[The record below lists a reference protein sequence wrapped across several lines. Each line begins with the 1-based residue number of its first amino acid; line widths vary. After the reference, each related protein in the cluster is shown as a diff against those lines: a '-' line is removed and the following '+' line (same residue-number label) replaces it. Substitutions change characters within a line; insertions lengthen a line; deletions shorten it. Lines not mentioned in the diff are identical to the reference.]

1 MPTVLDP
8 NFLQPE
14 NEGYLGDGIV
24 RSGSLYTRK
33 VESAAKTSAIANAR
47 KKSLPDISNIDAN
60 DPKIL
65 SRETIAILSSQ
76 RREAIRKQ
84 EEEAERL
91 RANPLLYLMSP
102 EVWDW
107 LASQQLVILVVVINI
122 ALGLL
127 FFKVIL

>member
-8 NFLQPE
+8 NFLQTE
-14 NEGYLGDGIV
+14 TEGVGDGFV
-24 RSGSLYTRK
+24 RTGSLYTKK

-76 RREAIRKQ
+76 RREAIRRQ

-91 RANPLLYLMSP
+91 RANPLLYLLSP

-107 LASQQLVILVVVINI
+107 FASQQLIILVLVINI
-122 ALGLL
+122 ALGVL